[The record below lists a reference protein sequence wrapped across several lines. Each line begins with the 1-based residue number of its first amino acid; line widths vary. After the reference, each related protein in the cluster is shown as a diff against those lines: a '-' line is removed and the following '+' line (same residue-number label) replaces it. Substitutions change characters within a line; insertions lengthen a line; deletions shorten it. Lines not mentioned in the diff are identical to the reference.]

1 METNQ
6 KKKKKTKKP
15 RIPEGEDPEERSPPT
30 PARRGGAPLGALVS
44 GAGVGRELS
53 AGLPWGRPLPAPAG
67 AGGGGGGGGRRVE
80 PAECQ
85 ALLSKSGI
93 WYRGNSCWRR
103 SAPPPTGDGRVGE
116 GLPPTGWGGDVQAG
130 VKRGRVGPMREKLPE
145 RVRALLRTCACLQSR
160 PGRWG
165 RGRRQP
171 PGRGLWG
178 EAAPPPRLP
187 GPPRRR
193 PQLIVGPGFWTGRV
207 GGICIEWGEP
217 PRAPSPDPRR
227 GQAGGAASPP
237 ASPGGG
243 LGRSLFHPRTKP
255 PHAPSPKTEL
265 GRGARQAAWEG
276 VRAQEQVATWLSL
289 QPLGCPQGSGPG
301 HACLMAA
308 AAAEAA
314 PDSPGAREA
323 EGGGDGPGCSETPA
337 HPSSGYC
344 LSFGQLE
351 SRGNQNGKTEHEG
364 QVKVETRRCERARGR
379 APLPQRR
386 SGRTDTYCIC
396 QVFASYPTPAVHGW
410 KTEPPPTQ
418 RARGLGQAGGVALG
432 P

>member
-1 METNQ
+1 M
-6 KKKKKTKKP
+6 
-15 RIPEGEDPEERSPPT
+15 
-30 PARRGGAPLGALVS
+30 
-44 GAGVGRELS
+44 
-53 AGLPWGRPLPAPAG
+53 
-67 AGGGGGGGGRRVE
+67 
-80 PAECQ
+80 
-85 ALLSKSGI
+85 
-93 WYRGNSCWRR
+93 
-103 SAPPPTGDGRVGE
+103 GE

-165 RGRRQP
+165 RASSAAR
-171 PGRGLWG
+171 PGSVGG
-178 EAAPPPRLP
+178 GGAAPRLP

-217 PRAPSPDPRR
+217 PRARSPDPRR

>member
-1 METNQ
+1 MVSRQLLLATL
-6 KKKKKTKKP
+6 
-15 RIPEGEDPEERSPPT
+15 
-30 PARRGGAPLGALVS
+30 GAPPHG
-44 GAGVGRELS
+44 GRT
-53 AGLPWGRPLPAPAG
+53 
-67 AGGGGGGGGRRVE
+67 GGGGAAPDRLGGRRASRSQTWPRGTYEREASRTRTCASTYMCVSTVQARPLGEGPSSAARPGSVGGGG
-80 PAECQ
+80 
-85 ALLSKSGI
+85 
-93 WYRGNSCWRR
+93 
-103 SAPPPTGDGRVGE
+103 
-116 GLPPTGWGGDVQAG
+116 
-130 VKRGRVGPMREKLPE
+130 
-145 RVRALLRTCACLQSR
+145 
-160 PGRWG
+160 
-165 RGRRQP
+165 
-171 PGRGLWG
+171 
-178 EAAPPPRLP
+178 AAPRPP
-187 GPPRRR
+187 GPPRRC

-217 PRAPSPDPRR
+217 PHAPSPDPRR

-265 GRGARQAAWEG
+265 GRGAWEG

-396 QVFASYPTPAVHGW
+396 QVFASYPTLAVHGW
-410 KTEPPPTQ
+410 KTELPPTQ